1 MPLRMAFFF
10 IDLIAI
16 FLIQRS
22 PSIHVPTAFQEL
34 THSFIHR
41 LYWLDNRLQSLKTLA
56 LQ

>member
-10 IDLIAI
+10 IDLTAL